1 MMRMR
6 IAAAAAGVLTLIA
19 GRPGPLLAQTPPSLH
34 AEVDRRAAEIQP
46 RLVEWRRDFHQH
58 PELSNREVR
67 TSKVVASHL
76 TALGLEVRTGVATH
90 GVVGVL
96 KGARPGP
103 VVALRADMDALPVV
117 EEVDVPFKSTVRTT
131 YNNQEVGVMH
141 ACGHDLHMSMLMG
154 TATVLAAM
162 RDRLAGTLVFIFQ
175 PAEEGVPA
183 GETGGAPQMIAEG
196 ALDLPKAEA
205 IFGLHVFSTYHVG
218 DIGVRPGG
226 LMAAS
231 DTLQITVRG
240 RQTHGAMPWQGV
252 DPIVVASQIVL
263 GLQTIVSRQAEI
275 TKAPAVVSIG
285 RIQGGTRFNIVPDS
299 VTMEGTIRTFDPAM
313 QDAIHARIRR
323 TAEQIA
329 ASAGATATVEIARV
343 NPVTWNDPALVER
356 MAPSLQRVTAGR
368 FSATADATTT
378 AEDFAYYQQRIPGL
392 FFFLGVTPRDVD
404 LSTVAANHSPRF
416 YADEGALVT
425 GVRALASLAVDY
437 LAGGTRSPG
446 GPAGR

>member
-19 GRPGPLLAQTPPSLH
+19 GRPGPLLAQTPLSLH

-196 ALDLPKAEA
+196 ALDSPKAEA